1 MSGVREHL
9 ILWSSLI
16 ILLILTSLVSAEFFS
31 ETPSVVSGQVVFK
44 SACANCHGEKGNG
57 SGYSGAYDF
66 TDHQKM
72 TGRNSSSF
80 FLSITNG
87 RQAMPPFGNRLSQS
101 QRWDVTAYLWTF
113 WADRDS
119 AGIGKSIYEKNCA
132 TCHGMKG
139 DGAEISRGFDGKGV
153 FDFTNLSTMVNRH
166 PLELFDGVTNGVS
179 GKAMPPWK
187 DKLSESERW
196 NVVKYTWTFQFKDYV
211 IAPAG
216 TKVPSPG
223 IASQSNSWYSTHGGA
238 AIIVISLV
246 MAAGIL
252 YLFRKGMLER

>member
-1 MSGVREHL
+1 MPGVSEHR
-9 ILWSSLI
+9 ISWSALI
-16 ILLILTSLVSAEFFS
+16 ILMLIGLVSAEYPS
-31 ETPSVVSGQVVFK
+31 ERPSVVSGKIVFT
-44 SACANCHGEKGNG
+44 SACAICHGEKGNG
-57 SGYSGAYDF
+57 SGYTGAYDF
-66 TDHQKM
+66 TDNRNM

-113 WADRDS
+113 WAYSDS
-119 AGIGKSIYEKNCA
+119 AGKGKITYEKNCA

-139 DGAEISRGFDGKGV
+139 DGAEISREFNGKRA
-153 FDFTNLSTMVNRH
+153 FDFTNLSTMANKR
-166 PLELFDGVTNGVS
+166 PSELFDGVTNGVS

-196 NVVKYTWTFQFKDYV
+196 NVVKYAWTFQFKDYTIEV
-211 IAPAG
+211 PG
-216 TKVPSPG
+216 TPTPSPG
-223 IASQSNSWYSTHGGA
+223 ITSQNNSWYSTPGGI
-238 AIIVISLV
+238 AIILISLV
-246 MAAGIL
+246 IAAAIL